1 MHSPSRN
8 RPFSPRARSR
18 MRRGVALAAGIAG
31 IVVALSGVSAAQT
44 TQQRPGLAACPASV
58 ADKATCYTGQDANG
72 AYYAI
77 AVPKQWNGSLVVH
90 AHGGPDL
97 GEGSDPERS
106 IGDLDRWSVM
116 VDEGYAW
123 AGSSYRRGGY
133 GTRMAAADTENL
145 RRLFVDEFGKPNRTY
160 VHGQSWGGNVAAKVR
175 QGAGFDASG
184 HLTVGVVG
192 VVGGGGPVGD
202 VVGLADAVGLGAAGA
217 ALRSSARLAT
227 RAPEPCWAVSQP
239 SATSSA

>member
-1 MHSPSRN
+1 
-8 RPFSPRARSR
+8 
-18 MRRGVALAAGIAG
+18 
-31 IVVALSGVSAAQT
+31 
-44 TQQRPGLAACPASV
+44 
-58 ADKATCYTGQDANG
+58 
-72 AYYAI
+72 
-77 AVPKQWNGSLVVH
+77 
-90 AHGGPDL
+90 
-97 GEGSDPERS
+97 
-106 IGDLDRWSVM
+106 M

>member
-1 MHSPSRN
+1 
-8 RPFSPRARSR
+8 

-97 GEGSDPERS
+97 GEDQ
-106 IGDLDRWSVM
+106 I
-116 VDEGYAW
+116 
-123 AGSSYRRGGY
+123 
-133 GTRMAAADTENL
+133 
-145 RRLFVDEFGKPNRTY
+145 
-160 VHGQSWGGNVAAKVR
+160 QSG
-175 QGAGFDASG
+175 ASG
-184 HLTVGVVG
+184 TWI
-192 VVGGGGPVGD
+192 
-202 VVGLADAVGLGAAGA
+202 AG
-217 ALRSSARLAT
+217 R
-227 RAPEPCWAVSQP
+227 
-239 SATSSA
+239 